1 MEPKMG
7 AVMVVEKDDE
17 DDDDDEENDARNLVM
32 NFPYFNPEL
41 LWS

>member
-1 MEPKMG
+1 MG

-17 DDDDDEENDARNLVM
+17 DDDDDDDEENDARNLVM